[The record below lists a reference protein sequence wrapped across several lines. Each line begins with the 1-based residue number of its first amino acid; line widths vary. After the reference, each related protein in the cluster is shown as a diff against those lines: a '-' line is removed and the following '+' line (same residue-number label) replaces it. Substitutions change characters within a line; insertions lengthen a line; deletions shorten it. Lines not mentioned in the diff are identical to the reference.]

1 VEKDAER
8 NRNPLQGR
16 SKSNSASCKPQNIV
30 SAKLSNLQE
39 AWHRHCSLYSLN
51 TKRRVSMRRSK
62 VIAIAIL
69 LFGSV
74 ALGLTACEDRG
85 KEQTKGTTER
95 DTAKAPGSPTN
106 PQGPG
111 GPTEPGKSR

>member
-1 VEKDAER
+1 
-8 NRNPLQGR
+8 
-16 SKSNSASCKPQNIV
+16 
-30 SAKLSNLQE
+30 
-39 AWHRHCSLYSLN
+39 
-51 TKRRVSMRRSK
+51 MRRSK

-95 DTAKAPGSPTN
+95 DTAKGPGSPTN
-106 PQGPG
+106 PQGPTGPGQSPG

>member
-1 VEKDAER
+1 
-8 NRNPLQGR
+8 
-16 SKSNSASCKPQNIV
+16 
-30 SAKLSNLQE
+30 
-39 AWHRHCSLYSLN
+39 
-51 TKRRVSMRRSK
+51 MRRSK

-95 DTAKAPGSPTN
+95 DTAKGPASPAN
-106 PQGPG
+106 PQGPT
-111 GPTEPGKSR
+111 GPSQGPSGPMEPGKSR